1 MHGTRFLPQGIR
13 LGAIAGI
20 LFIAGTCELGRAQ
33 ARPDSPPATIKP
45 PGTGQNPHAESE
57 LETGTEL
64 TRGGHFA
71 EAIAHLL
78 EAQGRVSNEYA
89 AEFNLALCYTA
100 TGQFERAIP
109 LLSRLREK
117 GRENVSVENL
127 LAQAKAGDGQAGEPY
142 DALQKAGSL
151 KHSHDKL

>member
-1 MHGTRFLPQGIR
+1 MHVTRFLPQGIR

-20 LFIAGTCELGRAQ
+20 LFIAGACELGRAQ
-33 ARPDSPPATIKP
+33 ARPDSPPATMKP
-45 PGTGQNPHAESE
+45 PGTGQNPQAESE

-100 TGQFERAIP
+100 TGQF
-109 LLSRLREK
+109 
-117 GRENVSVENL
+117 
-127 LAQAKAGDGQAGEPY
+127 AKRSEEHTSE
-142 DALQKAGSL
+142 LQS
-151 KHSHDKL
+151 